1 MIGRL
6 TSRQLESNRS
16 LHGTVLIQAAMRFSA
31 VAIPHLTY
39 PNLLVGDVAPPVM
52 YGPWAF
58 WSNRCHTDAVH
69 ELTTAKSR
77 ARRRI
82 RKVTE
87 RRVNVPG
94 PDGNSVEG
102 VVVGIIESRERFS
115 EIRLEDGTTLRMKPN
130 IQRVV
135 RLTDMWD
142 EEGNPVYW
150 VSHNAIIS
158 IHEAPSDLRRR
169 QK

>member
-1 MIGRL
+1 M
-6 TSRQLESNRS
+6 
-16 LHGTVLIQAAMRFSA
+16 
-31 VAIPHLTY
+31 
-39 PNLLVGDVAPPVM
+39 
-52 YGPWAF
+52 
-58 WSNRCHTDAVH
+58 
-69 ELTTAKSR
+69 
-77 ARRRI
+77 
-82 RKVTE
+82 TE

-115 EIRLEDGTTLRMKPN
+115 EIHLEDGTTLRMKPN